1 LLALPGIWL
10 AWSVLAFLV
19 AIMAFV
25 WRTGARGETHP
36 ALLWT
41 QEFGPR
47 VAITCQLLLGL
58 VYLALVIRTF
68 RSYGESG
75 RKARVVRRLANAQIE
90 LRARDEWAREEEGER
105 DDALGRARESE
116 EGARDRGRN
125 RATDSLGLNEKPLPT
140 NELGLSGMERKQE
153 APATGNGDIAISD
166 SYSALGL

>member
-58 VYLALVIRTF
+58 VYLALVI
-68 RSYGESG
+68 
-75 RKARVVRRLANAQIE
+75 
-90 LRARDEWAREEEGER
+90 R

>member
-10 AWSVLAFLV
+10 AWSVLAFLI

-25 WRTGARGETHP
+25 WRTGARGESHP

-41 QEFGPR
+41 PEFGPR

-75 RKARVVRRLANAQIE
+75 RKARVVRRLADAQIE
-90 LRARDEWAREEEGER
+90 LQAREEEGER

-116 EGARDRGRN
+116 EGTRDRGRN
-125 RATDSLGLNEKPLPT
+125 RATDSLGQNEKQPPT

-153 APATGNGDIAISD
+153 APATGNGDIPVSD